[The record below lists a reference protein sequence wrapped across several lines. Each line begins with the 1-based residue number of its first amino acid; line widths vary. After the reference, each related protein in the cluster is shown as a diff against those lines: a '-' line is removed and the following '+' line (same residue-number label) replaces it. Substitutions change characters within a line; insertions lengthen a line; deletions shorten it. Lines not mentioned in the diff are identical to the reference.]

1 MDDIEFP
8 LFSDKEVL
16 STDKSA
22 GHVILP
28 AAAITDLN
36 TTTLPGIY
44 ILCLKEII
52 AKSIVY
58 RHGFPLLLKNLE
70 K

>member
-22 GHVILP
+22 GHVVLP

-36 TTTLPGIY
+36 TTTLPGMC
-44 ILCLKEII
+44 ILRLIVLII
-52 AKSIVY
+52 KNCKNKLNKIMIKSVV
-58 RHGFPLLLKNLE
+58 
-70 K
+70 